1 MSDQPAADGS
11 GPSLWDFCVGIYRQP
26 GVEAA
31 CLTLQDECGADIPLL
46 LAVLWSARYGPSAL
60 DAATIAE
67 LDRLVA
73 PWRDNV
79 VRPLRQVRR
88 WIKPVSMDAA
98 AQALRMRIKADE
110 LAAERAQLAM
120 LERAILQHGAIRS
133 GRPAGNVLGGY
144 AAFRN
149 VQPDSAAW
157 RHLERLAQELT
168 DNLE

>member
-1 MSDQPAADGS
+1 MSEAPAADRS
-11 GPSLWDFCVGIYRQP
+11 GPSLWDFCVDFYRRP

-31 CLTLQDECGADIPLL
+31 CLTLQDACGADIPLL
-46 LAVLWSARYGPSAL
+46 LAALWSARHGPGAL
-60 DAATIAE
+60 NAAAIAE
-67 LDRLVA
+67 LDRLAA

-88 WIKPVSMDAA
+88 WMKPAARDAA
-98 AQALRMRIKADE
+98 AQALRERIKADE
-110 LAAERAQLAM
+110 LAAEGVQLAM

-157 RHLERLAQELT
+157 GHLERLAQEST